1 MTTPP
6 APAGP
11 LAQDAPGDRPPVPDR
26 GRRRLTAILAVG
38 TVAVLAIG
46 GILLTTRGG
55 GTPAVVPST
64 SPTPT
69 VSASPTPSTPEQQA
83 VAEASAVILAYE
95 QMFYDL
101 LADPARDINDYYD
114 VAAQPQLDIDLK
126 NMQQL
131 RVAGGGTVESTGPV
145 ALGPVEPI
153 TVDLT
158 AVTPSVT
165 LLVCVDKTAAHGT
178 QDGKPWTGRRE
189 QAQYRVDKTSYLPA
203 PGWAV
208 AQVLPPPGHDQAQP
222 C

>member
-6 APAGP
+6 APP
-11 LAQDAPGDRPPVPDR
+11 VQSSRPPAPGR
-26 GRRRLTAILAVG
+26 GRRRVTTVLAVIA
-38 TVAVLAIG
+38 VAVLAVG
-46 GILLTTRGG
+46 GILFATRGG
-55 GTPAVVPST
+55 GTPDPAPSP

-69 VSASPTPSTPEQQA
+69 ASPSPTPSTPEQLA
-83 VAEASAVILAYE
+83 VAEASAAVLAYE

-101 LADPARDINDYYD
+101 LGDPDRDINDYYD
-114 VAAQPQLDIDLK
+114 VAAQPQLDIDLH

-131 RVAGGGTVESTGPV
+131 RVKGGYTIESTGPV

-153 TVDLT
+153 TVDL
-158 AVTPSVT
+158 AAATPTVT
-165 LLVCVDKTAAHGT
+165 LLVCVDKSAAHGT
-178 QDGKPWTGRRE
+178 SDGKPWTGRRE
-189 QAQYRVDKTSYLPA
+189 ESQFRVDKTSYLPA